1 MRLSDFFTV
10 KSVPQLFWSAP
21 HPLMIRPPLISFLL
35 LCIGLVIFGLG
46 EAFMI
51 AAGIGVS
58 PWTVLAQGVSLYA
71 GLSIGTSTFLISI
84 AVLVFWIPLRQLPG
98 IGTILNAIIIAS
110 VIDISLPHIP
120 VSSYFLGQ
128 FILAVLGI
136 VCVGLG
142 SAIYLVANLGPGP
155 RDGLMTGLQR
165 VTGRPIMWV
174 RSSIEIIVVLLG
186 WSLGGVVGVG
196 TLLFAFGV
204 GPIIS
209 IWLFSFTVI
218 FRRT

>member
-35 LCIGLVIFGLG
+35 LCVGLVIFGLG

-71 GLSIGTSTFLISI
+71 GVSIGTSTFLISI

-110 VIDISLPHIP
+110 VIDISLPYMP
-120 VSSYFLGQ
+120 VSTYFMGQ
-128 FILAVLGI
+128 FILAFLG
-136 VCVGLG
+136 VACVALG

-174 RSSIEIIVVLLG
+174 RSCIEIIVVLLG
-186 WSLGGVVGVG
+186 WSLGGIVGIG
-196 TLLFAFGV
+196 TLLFAFGI
-204 GPIIS
+204 GPLIS
-209 IWLFSFTVI
+209 IWLFSFSTI
-218 FRRT
+218 FRRA

>member
-128 FILAVLGI
+128 FILAVLGV

>member
-120 VSSYFLGQ
+120 VSTYFLGQ
-128 FILAVLGI
+128 FILAVLGV